1 MRYLLLL
8 SSAIILAASG
18 SCLMA
23 ETPNENVTLSLGL
36 GYDQITQGYYLSVTD
51 TLALDEDSI
60 TTLRQTSDAINA
72 FRLKSSVNWMKQV
85 SSNGNIELNNFSYV
99 SDEDFRNS
107 LDLRLRIRSV
117 TLENQLDIRSVWKEM
132 GISRTGYVT
141 NSITGRVRPEL
152 ASGMF
157 FVAKN
162 SFELVRYDGSD
173 DFSFD
178 YNYNKLSIGL
188 EKEFGWTDLIAF
200 TYRNDRR
207 IVGDSARLNYSRH
220 RALLEFAWSPSLE
233 LSMEVRNELMRILSN
248 KEDNV
253 DDAWEEFLET
263 ELTVLPSD
271 RWRIGVK
278 NQFEYSVFD
287 SQDVVNFDYI
297 YNTAELKTGY
307 FPAIALEL
315 FIKPSAAIFWSRYE
329 EFQDQDYEQ
338 VAAEYGLDLSLGDR
352 LWVNA
357 SHKIGK
363 RDYTS
368 DTNEFYSDYIL
379 NQFNLLGDL
388 RIYGGLNLNAIVSVD
403 WENHDPREDDN
414 RLSLVSIG
422 LDYRF

>member
-1 MRYLLLL
+1 VRHLLLL
-8 SSAIILAASG
+8 SSAIVLVAAGSSLLAES
-18 SCLMA
+18 S
-23 ETPNENVTLSLGL
+23 NENLTLSLGL
-36 GYDQITQGYYLSVTD
+36 GYDQITQGYYLSVAD
-51 TLALDEDSI
+51 TLAIDEDSI

-85 SSNGNIELNNFSYV
+85 SSNGNLELNNLSFI
-99 SDEDFRNS
+99 SDEDFRNN
-107 LDLRLRIRSV
+107 LDLRFRIGSI
-117 TLENQLDIRSVWKEM
+117 TLENQLDVRAVWNTEDV
-132 GISRTGYVT
+132 SRAGYVT
-141 NSITGRVRPEL
+141 NSITGKVRPEL
-152 ASGMF
+152 TSGMF
-157 FVAKN
+157 FIAKN
-162 SFELVRYDGSD
+162 SFEFVRYDGSD

-178 YNYNKLSIGL
+178 YNYNKLSVGL

-200 TYRNDRR
+200 TYRNDHR
-207 IVGDSARLNYSRH
+207 IVGDSARLNYTRH
-220 RALLEFAWSPSLE
+220 RALFELNWSPSLE
-233 LSMEVRNELMRILSN
+233 LFIEVRNELTRILSN
-248 KEDNV
+248 KEDNI
-253 DDAWEEFLET
+253 DDAWEEYLET
-263 ELTVLPSD
+263 ELTIFPSY
-271 RWRIGVK
+271 RWRIRVR

-287 SQDVVNFDYI
+287 SQDVVNLDYI
-297 YNTAELKTGY
+297 YNTAELKLSY

-315 FIKPSAAIFWSRYE
+315 FIKPSAAMFWSRYE
-329 EFQDQDYEQ
+329 EFQEQDYEQ
-338 VAAEYGLDLSLGDR
+338 VAAEYGFDLSPSDR

-388 RIYGGLNLNAIVSVD
+388 RIYGGLNLNAIISVD